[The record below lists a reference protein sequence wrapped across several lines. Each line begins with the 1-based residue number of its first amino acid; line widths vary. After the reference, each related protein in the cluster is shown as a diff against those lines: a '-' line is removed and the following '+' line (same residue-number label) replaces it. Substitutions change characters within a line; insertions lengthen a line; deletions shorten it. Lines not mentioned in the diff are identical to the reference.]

1 MQTTISLEKQGKTIE
16 DAVQVALAELG
27 LKAEQVEVTVLDE
40 PTKGFLGLLGG
51 RPARVRVT
59 ARPDPIGRA
68 SEFLQGVCQRI
79 GAEVTVSIKSQSE
92 NIELDIDGENLGL
105 LIGKHG
111 QTLNSLQYLANVVYN
126 RNTEEHARLLIDVGG
141 YRARREDALRM
152 LAERLAEKA
161 KRTGRRVILEPMS
174 AQERRIIHTA
184 LQDDKLVVTYSEG
197 DEPYRKVVIALK

>member
-1 MQTTISLEKQGKTIE
+1 MQTTSVEKQGKTVE
-16 DAVQVALAELG
+16 EAVQLALAELG
-27 LKAEQVEVTVLDE
+27 LPEEQVEIAVIEE
-40 PTKGFLGLLGG
+40 PSKGFLGLLGG

-59 ARPDPIGRA
+59 AKPNP
-68 SEFLQGVCQRI
+68 LQLATDFIEGVCSRI
-79 GAEVTVSIKSQSE
+79 GATVSVTSQASGE
-92 NIELDIDGENLGL
+92 NIELAVDGENLGL

-126 RNTEEHARLLIDVGG
+126 RNAEQHARLLVDVGG
-141 YRARREDALRM
+141 YRERREEALQK

-184 LQDDKLVVTYSEG
+184 LQNDKQIVTYSEG